1 MDKQAFIK
9 FCRQGNAFDAR
20 IPEQINPLL
29 ECSFEAQKIT
39 QNSTANFTPKRKLW
53 HFFVN

>member
-20 IPEQINPLL
+20 IPEQINPLISAKT
-29 ECSFEAQKIT
+29 CFSIQVVRFKIVVAFL
-39 QNSTANFTPKRKLW
+39 SAMAR
-53 HFFVN
+53 

>member
-29 ECSFEAQKIT
+29 ECFFEAQ
-39 QNSTANFTPKRKLW
+39 
-53 HFFVN
+53 